1 MGISLSEKETLGPAT
16 SLDFLDL
23 TLDNW
28 EIEVSLT
35 QDKVQHIHEI
45 TWSILSL
52 TSIAKRQLLFV
63 LGHLNFA
70 MCVSPQGRS
79 FMSHLRDLASSIL
92 NLLHSVSLDE
102 GCHSDLCF
110 FMMTSLVLLTLQF
123 FTDAAPSIS
132 FGGQLVW
139 KQLAS
144 WVLSSASILCP
155 LRFIYH
161 HSGLLYLALK

>member
-28 EIEVSLT
+28 EIKVSLT
-35 QDKVQHIHEI
+35 QDKFQHTHEI

-92 NLLHSVSLDE
+92 NLLHSVSVDE
-102 GCHSDLCF
+102 GWHSDLCF
-110 FMMTSLVLLTLQF
+110 FMMTLLVLLTLSSFSQMQHHLLVSGGIIEATGLEAAGELGSQF
-123 FTDAAPSIS
+123 CLNPLPS
-132 FGGQLVW
+132 
-139 KQLAS
+139 
-144 WVLSSASILCP
+144 P
-155 LRFIYH
+155 IYIP
-161 HSGLLYLALK
+161 S